1 VAIGMV
7 TIPLLHSFSG
17 SAGAWDEI
25 LIALAGAFVLVLV
38 LSLVLA
44 GNKGE
49 RQDKDD
55 QPDNEGL

>member
-1 VAIGMV
+1 MV

-17 SAGAWDEI
+17 STGAWDEI

-38 LSLVLA
+38 LSLVLV
-44 GNKGE
+44 GNRDE

>member
-1 VAIGMV
+1 MV

-25 LIALAGAFVLVLV
+25 FIALAGAFVLVLV
-38 LSLVLA
+38 LSLVLI

-49 RQDKDD
+49 RQDKDE

>member
-1 VAIGMV
+1 V
-7 TIPLLHSFSG
+7 TIPLLRSFSG

-25 LIALAGAFVLVLV
+25 LIALAGAFALVLL

-55 QPDNEGL
+55 QSDSEGL